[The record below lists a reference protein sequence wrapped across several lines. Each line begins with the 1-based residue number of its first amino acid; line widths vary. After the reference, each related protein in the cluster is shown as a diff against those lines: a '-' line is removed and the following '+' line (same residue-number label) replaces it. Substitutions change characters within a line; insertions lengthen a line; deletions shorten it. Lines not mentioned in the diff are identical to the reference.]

1 MSIES
6 PPIPKLEALTL
17 IPSALSF
24 LTSFTL
30 ALIIGAERNR
40 QSTLSKFILLLALSD
55 LVYAC
60 MGFLFGLN
68 LFGPTCPAPFAMI
81 REYTRLVSFSITIV
95 FAVTISMLAKTGNS
109 EASSRFRMK
118 CFICIIIFPALCVAG
133 IFFISSSE
141 YLDILCWKE
150 VVADQSFMQGVTAF
164 LLRLPVL
171 VTFFVTFLLYWNVI
185 IHTKKKMEGEG
196 NDHISKKLYEL
207 LVYPL
212 GIVICY
218 MWFLVN
224 GFSSGYGFI
233 RKMDIFSQ
241 QMQGLVN
248 FFIFGMNYQTRTQIK
263 GYWQRISGRMY
274 EFLHLQEKNSEIELQ
289 SVPLNTEYKTSN
301 HDKF

>member
-1 MSIES
+1 MSSEN
-6 PPIPKLEALTL
+6 PVPKLDAVIL

-24 LTSFTL
+24 LTSLAL
-30 ALIIGAERNR
+30 ALIIGADRTR
-40 QSTLSKFILLLALSD
+40 QSTLSKFILALALSD

-60 MGFLFGLN
+60 LGILFAFN
-68 LFGPTCPAPFAMI
+68 SFGATCPTSFTLI
-81 REYTRLVSFSITIV
+81 REYTRLISFSITIA
-95 FAVTISMLAKTGNS
+95 FAVTISLLAKTGNA
-109 EASSRFRMK
+109 EASSRFKTK
-118 CFICIIIFPALCVAG
+118 CFICIILLPALCVAG
-133 IFFISSSE
+133 IFSISSSE

-150 VVADQSFMQGVTAF
+150 VTPDQSFGQGLTAF
-164 LLRLPVL
+164 FLRLPVL

-185 IHTKKKMEGEG
+185 IHTKRKMEAEG
-196 NDHISKKLYEL
+196 YEHFSKKLYEL
-207 LVYPL
+207 LIYPL

-218 MWFLVN
+218 IWFLAN
-224 GFSSGYGFI
+224 GFSSGYGFV

-263 GYWQRISGRMY
+263 DYWQRVSGRMY
-274 EFLHLQEKNSEIELQ
+274 EFLHLQEKTTEIELQ